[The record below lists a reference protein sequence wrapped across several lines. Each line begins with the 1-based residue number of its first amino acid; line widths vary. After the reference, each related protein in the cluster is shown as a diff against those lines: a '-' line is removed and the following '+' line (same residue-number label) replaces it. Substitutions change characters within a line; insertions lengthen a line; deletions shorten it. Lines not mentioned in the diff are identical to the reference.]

1 MTGQLEGKVAVITGG
16 GSGFGRA
23 SALRFA
29 QEGARLIVSDLDAKS
44 AEATAAE
51 ARKSGAEAIA
61 VRCDVADEASVVSMF
76 GEAVS
81 KFGRIDCT
89 FNNAGVLGPMSELHS
104 YPLADFE
111 RVMAVNVRGVWH
123 CMQAAVTQMLKQAPP
138 PGGHSIVN
146 TASVAGLVGSPM
158 LPAYSASKHAVVGLT
173 RSAARLYGKRGIR
186 VNCVCPGPVETP
198 LAGPLF
204 DYKNNRETL
213 LARQAIDRFA
223 EPCEIAEL
231 VLWLS
236 SPAASMVTGTPVR
249 VDGGALS

>member
-1 MTGQLEGKVAVITGG
+1 MAGQLDSRVALITGA

-29 QEGARLIVSDLDAKS
+29 AEGAKLVVSDIDRDT

-51 ARKSGAEAIA
+51 VRKSGAEAIS
-61 VRCDVADEASVVSMF
+61 VGCDVADEASVKALF
-76 GEAVS
+76 GAAVA
-81 KFGRIDCT
+81 KFGRIDSA

-111 RVMAVNVRGVWH
+111 RVMAINVRGVWH
-123 CMQAAVTQMLKQAPP
+123 CMQAAITLMLEQTAPK
-138 PGGHSIVN
+138 GGHSIVN

-158 LPAYSASKHAVVGLT
+158 LPAYSASKHAVIGLT
-173 RSAARLYGKRGIR
+173 RSAARQYGRRGIR
-186 VNCVCPGPVETP
+186 VNCVCPGPVDTP

-223 EPCEIAEL
+223 TPEEIAEL
-231 VLWLS
+231 VVWLS
-236 SPAASMVTGTPVR
+236 SPAASMVTGTPMR